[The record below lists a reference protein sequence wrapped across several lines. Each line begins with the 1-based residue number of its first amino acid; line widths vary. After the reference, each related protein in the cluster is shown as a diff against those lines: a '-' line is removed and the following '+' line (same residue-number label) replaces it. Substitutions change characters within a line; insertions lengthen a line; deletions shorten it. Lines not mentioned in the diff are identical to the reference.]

1 MTQRKLFWIFQSV
14 CGKTPASLSLKSYK
28 RNELKQMIIHL
39 PHSSRFIP
47 SEYLNQFVLGKER
60 LKHDMNVVTD
70 SFTDELFEFDSASNG
85 SIRVVFPA
93 SRLLVDPERFADDSL
108 EPMNEKGMGVL
119 YTKTYRG
126 IILRPELNEEERRD
140 LLANYFYPHQRKV
153 SKAVQVEI
161 EESGASLLIDCHS
174 FPSQSYI

>member
-1 MTQRKLFWIFQSV
+1 MTEWENLRGFLM
-14 CGKTPASLSLKSYK
+14 K
-28 RNELKQMIIHL
+28 RDNPK
-39 PHSSRFIP
+39 F
-47 SEYLNQFVLGKER
+47 
-60 LKHDMNVVTD
+60 DMGLLEAD
-70 SFTDELFEFDSASNG
+70 RCEEILRYYG

-153 SKAVQVEI
+153 SKAVQAEI